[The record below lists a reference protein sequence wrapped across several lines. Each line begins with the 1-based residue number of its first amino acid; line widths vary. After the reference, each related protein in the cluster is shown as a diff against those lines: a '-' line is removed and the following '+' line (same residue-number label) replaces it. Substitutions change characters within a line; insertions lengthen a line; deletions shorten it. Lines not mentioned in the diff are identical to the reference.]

1 MSATAGEQFIFNETL
16 QLLPELAC
24 LEFALNV
31 ARQFSLKCGFTAQ
44 AAGNIE
50 LVVEEILVNII
61 SYGKLEHDQKISL
74 HLSFA
79 NEELEI
85 VIKDPGIAFNMLT
98 NPKNFTPGERLELI
112 KKGGLGIFLVINLM
126 DSVRYKR
133 VEGINI
139 LSLIKHRA

>member
-1 MSATAGEQFIFNETL
+1 MSATAGEQFIFNETI
-16 QLLPELAC
+16 QLLPELAS
-24 LEFALNV
+24 LKFALRV
-31 ARQFSLKCGFTAQ
+31 ARKFSLKCGFTAQ

-50 LVVEEILVNII
+50 LVVEEVLVNII
-61 SYGKLEHDQKISL
+61 SYGKLENEQKISL

-79 NEELEI
+79 NEDLEI

-98 NPKNFTPGERLELI
+98 NPKNFTPGECLELI